1 MRDNPRGNN
10 VTAEFCP
17 GWRLAD
23 FAVRAPFDFG
33 QHALKLR
40 PNHGSASQLLLVTQV
55 CNGGDAALRRLC
67 PRAAGGMVFAASSCA
82 TERGAVIAAG

>member
-23 FAVRAPFDFG
+23 SAVRAPFDFG
-33 QHALKLR
+33 QHALKMR
-40 PNHGSASQLLLVTQV
+40 PNQAGMSQFLLVTQ
-55 CNGGDAALRRLC
+55 CNGGDAAPRHPC
-67 PRAAGGMVFAASSCA
+67 PRAIFAASSCA